1 MDMNFEIE
9 IVILYR
15 MIKSEKVRKGQ
26 KGM

>member
-1 MDMNFEIE
+1 MNFEIE